1 MIFEKINARILWLD
15 GRIGH
20 TTYLMFFLTFV
31 NFIIISFNFLIE
43 DSVMLK
49 DIIPSM
55 WIFSTIFI
63 ITYIPI
69 SILIGRW
76 HRYTQLTTE
85 YRILHEENPVIAT
98 MMKILLDVQTGV
110 ATKEEIAK
118 VKKMMTDIENNT
130 FKCVVTTAKNS
141 FREGLSTIFHS
152 VGHGENVDIA
162 KFMYKE
168 TLTKSDR
175 QKLHTYV
182 CEIMD
187 SEGRNGETF
196 KSAFST
202 VIDKLETQDLLLH
215 SESYIVFDSIL
226 ELLTKT
232 RRE

>member
-118 VKKMMTDIENNT
+118 VKKMMTDIENN
-130 FKCVVTTAKNS
+130 KN
-141 FREGLSTIFHS
+141 
-152 VGHGENVDIA
+152 
-162 KFMYKE
+162 
-168 TLTKSDR
+168 
-175 QKLHTYV
+175 
-182 CEIMD
+182 
-187 SEGRNGETF
+187 
-196 KSAFST
+196 
-202 VIDKLETQDLLLH
+202 
-215 SESYIVFDSIL
+215 
-226 ELLTKT
+226 
-232 RRE
+232 

>member
-110 ATKEEIAK
+110 ATKEEIAEFR
-118 VKKMMTDIENNT
+118 KM
-130 FKCVVTTAKNS
+130 
-141 FREGLSTIFHS
+141 
-152 VGHGENVDIA
+152 
-162 KFMYKE
+162 
-168 TLTKSDR
+168 LTKIE
-175 QKLHTYV
+175 KKK
-182 CEIMD
+182 E
-187 SEGRNGETF
+187 
-196 KSAFST
+196 
-202 VIDKLETQDLLLH
+202 
-215 SESYIVFDSIL
+215 
-226 ELLTKT
+226 
-232 RRE
+232 

>member
-1 MIFEKINARILWLD
+1 MIFGKIKTRVLWLD

-110 ATKEEIAK
+110 ATKEEIAEFR
-118 VKKMMTDIENNT
+118 KM
-130 FKCVVTTAKNS
+130 
-141 FREGLSTIFHS
+141 
-152 VGHGENVDIA
+152 
-162 KFMYKE
+162 
-168 TLTKSDR
+168 LTKIE
-175 QKLHTYV
+175 K
-182 CEIMD
+182 
-187 SEGRNGETF
+187 
-196 KSAFST
+196 K
-202 VIDKLETQDLLLH
+202 K
-215 SESYIVFDSIL
+215 
-226 ELLTKT
+226 K
-232 RRE
+232 